1 MCHLFILLFS
11 LRLWIYRVCLFI
23 VELGCV
29 IYKARGYTYT
39 KIEYVSVRMY
49 LSKIEYVYDTF
60 RSVH

>member
-1 MCHLFILLFS
+1 
-11 LRLWIYRVCLFI
+11 VCLFI